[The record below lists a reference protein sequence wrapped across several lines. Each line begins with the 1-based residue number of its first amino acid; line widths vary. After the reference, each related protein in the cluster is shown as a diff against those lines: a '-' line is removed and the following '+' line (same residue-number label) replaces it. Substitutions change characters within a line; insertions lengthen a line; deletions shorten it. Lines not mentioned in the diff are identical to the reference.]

1 METRAPTSL
10 RNEPMKSSTL
20 LLGCLLSVGLLAP
33 TAAQA
38 QDDDYGDLD
47 SDDNKKK
54 SVQDRVRSSQVR
66 EINRGLYLKAN
77 VGGAF
82 FLGTLSS
89 AVSAGTSTALA
100 VGQDFLDRERTSMAW
115 EIAFQQG
122 VHQGD
127 PYEIQAQTGGPYVQG
142 DMRTYT
148 LAGLFEWNTYPA
160 RRWGIGARAGVGVML
175 SPLLMNADYYG
186 TGVTPPNTR
195 TVLQYWGLAADPG
208 FHGPPHPIVMGGPNL
223 EYYTKLSH
231 FSIGLDADVFYAIG
245 LDLGASVTGNMK
257 YTF

>member
-54 SVQDRVRSSQVR
+54 SVQDRVRSTQVR

-100 VGQDFLDRERTSMAW
+100 VGQDFLDR
-115 EIAFQQG
+115 
-122 VHQGD
+122 
-127 PYEIQAQTGGPYVQG
+127 
-142 DMRTYT
+142 
-148 LAGLFEWNTYPA
+148 
-160 RRWGIGARAGVGVML
+160 
-175 SPLLMNADYYG
+175 
-186 TGVTPPNTR
+186 
-195 TVLQYWGLAADPG
+195 
-208 FHGPPHPIVMGGPNL
+208 
-223 EYYTKLSH
+223 
-231 FSIGLDADVFYAIG
+231 
-245 LDLGASVTGNMK
+245 
-257 YTF
+257 

>member
-1 METRAPTSL
+1 
-10 RNEPMKSSTL
+10 MKSSL
-20 LLGCLLSVGLLAP
+20 LLFGALLSVGVLAP
-33 TAAQA
+33 SSAQA

-47 SDDNKKK
+47 SDDDKKK
-54 SVQDRVRSSQVR
+54 SVQDRVRDRQVR

-82 FLGTLSS
+82 FLGNFSS
-89 AVSAGTSTALA
+89 AVSAGTATALA

-142 DMRTYT
+142 DLRTYT

-175 SPLLMNADYYG
+175 SPLPWKLLDDSAIWTQNWSL
-186 TGVTPPNTR
+186 TP
-195 TVLQYWGLAADPG
+195 
-208 FHGPPHPIVMGGPNL
+208 
-223 EYYTKLSH
+223 KLSH
-231 FSIGLDADVFYAIG
+231 GPLSSLVSRCTLCQAGCAV
-245 LDLGASVTGNMK
+245 
-257 YTF
+257 